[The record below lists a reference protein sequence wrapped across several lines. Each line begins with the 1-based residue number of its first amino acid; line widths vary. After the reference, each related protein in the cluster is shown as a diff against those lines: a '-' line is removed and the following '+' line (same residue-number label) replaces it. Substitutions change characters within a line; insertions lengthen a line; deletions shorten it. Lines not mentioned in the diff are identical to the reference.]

1 MILMMKLYKK
11 TVIPGPIKVGA
22 QYYINNKVVNIDIEI
37 KELEDYVET
46 KITSNVE
53 SSKFTQYK
61 VDASFNN
68 ITPFIIY
75 HCECDSHYS
84 YYGQTSMCKHVVAT
98 LLKYFHEKEQIIKAK
113 KLSKTNNLIKQITKN
128 ISATPRTK
136 QYLNID
142 VKYQHDSNNVNRKV
156 LCGAENWGE

>member
-1 MILMMKLYKK
+1 MVKLLNDINEEIIQKNSDSGSYKRG
-11 TVIPGPIKVGA
+11 T
-22 QYYINNKVVNIDIEI
+22 QYYINNKVMNIDIEI
-37 KELEDYVET
+37 KEQEDYVET

-75 HCECDSHYS
+75 HCECDSHFS
-84 YYGQTSMCKHVVAT
+84 YYGQTNMCKHVVAT

-113 KLSKTNNLIKQITKN
+113 K
-128 ISATPRTK
+128 
-136 QYLNID
+136 
-142 VKYQHDSNNVNRKV
+142 
-156 LCGAENWGE
+156 